1 MNNNYPPGM
10 SNADYEYVNG
20 VHLDDDIGNLSNCCT
35 AIIYEDSD
43 ICSACKEHCVSI
55 DEEEAE

>member
-1 MNNNYPPGM
+1 MNNNYPPDM

-20 VHLDDDIGNLSNCCT
+20 VHLTDEVGNLSNCCT

-55 DEEEAE
+55 DEEEEE